1 MPQPIAQAQRH
12 FKCIPPSRQSQ
23 SASPNLSSS
32 TATLDSPPSSLEW
45 HAVRVCPGH
54 GGVHC
59 VNRHTSQWSV
69 HHDKLVRYPRHSTSS
84 STPSL
89 EKMDEQCASNRE
101 VLWQNR
107 NCWLFD
113 ADDKP
118 SVRHD
123 GLGEKDR
130 SLVDE
135 SHPKYVSLI
144 RPCDI
149 ADGFAQ
155 VSAQGDVSLPGR

>member
-1 MPQPIAQAQRH
+1 M
-12 FKCIPPSRQSQ
+12 
-23 SASPNLSSS
+23 
-32 TATLDSPPSSLEW
+32 
-45 HAVRVCPGH
+45 
-54 GGVHC
+54 
-59 VNRHTSQWSV
+59 
-69 HHDKLVRYPRHSTSS
+69 SS

-89 EKMDEQCASNRE
+89 EKMDEQRASDRE
-101 VLWQNR
+101 VSWWNHDR
-107 NCWLFD
+107 WLFD
-113 ADDKP
+113 ADNEP
-118 SVRHD
+118 SVGHN

-135 SHPKYVSLI
+135 FHPKYVSPI